1 MRQYID
7 FYNSQRDNISAHSSQ
22 LMNSHR
28 AEALEV
34 VERVPLP
41 RKGSENYEVSDLPA
55 MFAPDFGIN
64 VNRVDIPIDVADTF
78 RCDVPNL
85 STHIYFL
92 LNDAFLAGKSSG
104 VSMPS
109 GVIVD
114 SLCRASQLYPDL
126 VGQYYNTIAPHDNA
140 QVALNTLLAQD
151 GVFVYIPDGVVLD
164 KPLQFVNI
172 FNSAKPL
179 MGNRRWLIVMGSDSN
194 ARMLLCDHTQNKECE
209 FLNNQVM
216 EVVLGENATLD
227 IYDIEESS
235 SLTGRVSSLWAR
247 QATGSNLLVNGITLV
262 NGTTRNDM
270 SVDIVGEHCE
280 THLLGMAIC
289 NEHQVIDNHTFI
301 AHNTPRC
308 TSNEL
313 FKYVLDN
320 EARGAFTGKILV
332 KKGADKV
339 EAYQSNKNVLASE
352 LAKVHTKP
360 QLEIYNDDVR
370 CSHGA
375 TVGQLDKNALFYMQ
389 ARGISLTEARTLLMQ
404 AFMSDVIAEVRLES
418 LRDRLRHLVEK
429 RFYGQLALCRD
440 CAASCHD
447 KINHI

>member
-1 MRQYID
+1 
-7 FYNSQRDNISAHSSQ
+7 
-22 LMNSHR
+22 
-28 AEALEV
+28 
-34 VERVPLP
+34 
-41 RKGSENYEVSDLPA
+41 
-55 MFAPDFGIN
+55 
-64 VNRVDIPIDVADTF
+64 
-78 RCDVPNL
+78 
-85 STHIYFL
+85 
-92 LNDAFLAGKSSG
+92 
-104 VSMPS
+104 
-109 GVIVD
+109 
-114 SLCRASQLYPDL
+114 
-126 VGQYYNTIAPHDNA
+126 
-140 QVALNTLLAQD
+140 
-151 GVFVYIPDGVVLD
+151 
-164 KPLQFVNI
+164 
-172 FNSAKPL
+172 
-179 MGNRRWLIVMGSDSN
+179 
-194 ARMLLCDHTQNKECE
+194 
-209 FLNNQVM
+209 M

-313 FKYVLDN
+313 FKYVLDD

-389 ARGISLTEARTLLMQ
+389 ARGISLSEARTLLMQ